1 MNAPLAH
8 GFILITILLG
18 LYGQVVFK
26 WQVSQARSVPADV
39 IGKLG
44 FVFDMLT
51 NPWILS
57 SLAAAFIGMVT
68 WMLALTKLDLSYAY
82 PFTSLSFVLVFIAS
96 AVFFHE
102 PVSAT
107 KLVGMVLIVAGVVVG
122 SR

>member
-18 LYGQVVFK
+18 LYGQVVLK
-26 WQVSQARSVPADV
+26 WQVSQASAVPADV
-39 IGKLG
+39 MGKLG
-44 FVFDMLT
+44 FVFGMLT
-51 NPWILS
+51 NPWVLS
-57 SLAAAFIGMVT
+57 SLAAAFIGMLT

-107 KLVGMVLIVAGVVVG
+107 KLIGMALIVAGLVVG

>member
-1 MNAPLAH
+1 MSSPLAH

-18 LYGQVVFK
+18 LYGQVVLK
-26 WQVSQARSVPADV
+26 WQVSRAGPVPVDV
-39 IGKLG
+39 MGKLG
-44 FVFDMLT
+44 FILGVLT
-51 NPWILS
+51 NPWVVS
-57 SLAAAFIGMVT
+57 SLTAAFIGMLT

-96 AVFFHE
+96 VVFFHE

-107 KLVGMVLIVAGVVVG
+107 KLIGLALIVAGLVVG